1 MSMIEALT
9 GTGGAAQRPRP
20 MHRVWAMPKAPL
32 LLLVPSLAVLIIFL
46 VLPLTVIVADSLAP
60 NPIVQFQGLSLG
72 NYTYLLSHQFYL
84 DVVFRSIAWA
94 LITTVLALPLGYVAA
109 MILTTLIG
117 RMANFAMM
125 ALTFPILAGPL
136 VVILG
141 WMAILADGG
150 PLFGPLV
157 RWGLIAK
164 PHMMG
169 TDTAVITSML
179 HFVLPFVILTLYT
192 ALKQIPVALNE
203 AARNLGANG
212 LQRFIHVTL
221 PLSAPGI
228 VSASVISF
236 SVSASSYVSPY
247 YIGGASKLT
256 LTTLISQFIL
266 ATYNSQ
272 LAAAAAILLLL
283 TMIVTIVVVAMLLRR
298 IGRT

>member
-9 GTGGAAQRPRP
+9 GTGRAAQRPRR
-20 MHRVWAMPKAPL
+20 MHWVWAMPKAPL

-72 NYTYLLSHQFYL
+72 NYTYLLSHRFYL

-109 MILTTLIG
+109 MILTTLTG

-283 TMIVTIVVVAMLLRR
+283 TMIVTIAVVAMLLRR